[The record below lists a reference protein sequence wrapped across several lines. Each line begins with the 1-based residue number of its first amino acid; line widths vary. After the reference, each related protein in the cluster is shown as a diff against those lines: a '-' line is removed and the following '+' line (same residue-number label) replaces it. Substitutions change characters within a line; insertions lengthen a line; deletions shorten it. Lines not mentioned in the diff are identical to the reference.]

1 MQNQLAIISLQ
12 DMANDVL
19 LASEWFSLDTGLDCS
34 QQILLPRKISQKNNT
49 NEHGLIH
56 LKNIGNDVA
65 RCASCKC

>member
-34 QQILLPRKISQKNNT
+34 QQILLPRKISHKKIILMNT
-49 NEHGLIH
+49 
-56 LKNIGNDVA
+56 V
-65 RCASCKC
+65 